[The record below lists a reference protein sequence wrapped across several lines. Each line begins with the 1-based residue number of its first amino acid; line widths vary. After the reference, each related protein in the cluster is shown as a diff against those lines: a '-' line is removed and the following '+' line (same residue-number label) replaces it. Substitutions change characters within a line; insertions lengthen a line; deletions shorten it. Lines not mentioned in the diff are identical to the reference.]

1 MIPYTLLSGIATAI
15 PVIVSDLYNRSAVYT
30 QKISWKEMASMATTA
45 EFFRTSRLRD
55 IGAIYGHAMPFGLGK
70 KAYMGGICV
79 FDSLIFVGAKG
90 RSVPISR
97 GSPPILE

>member
-1 MIPYTLLSGIATAI
+1 
-15 PVIVSDLYNRSAVYT
+15 
-30 QKISWKEMASMATTA
+30 MATTA
-45 EFFRTSRLRD
+45 EFFRTSCLRD

-79 FDSLIFVGAKG
+79 FDSLIFVGAQG

>member
-1 MIPYTLLSGIATAI
+1 
-15 PVIVSDLYNRSAVYT
+15 
-30 QKISWKEMASMATTA
+30 
-45 EFFRTSRLRD
+45 
-55 IGAIYGHAMPFGLGK
+55 MPFGLGK

-97 GSPPILE
+97 GSPPTLE

>member
-1 MIPYTLLSGIATAI
+1 
-15 PVIVSDLYNRSAVYT
+15 
-30 QKISWKEMASMATTA
+30 MATTA

-79 FDSLIFVGAKG
+79 FDSLIFVGAQG

>member
-1 MIPYTLLSGIATAI
+1 
-15 PVIVSDLYNRSAVYT
+15 
-30 QKISWKEMASMATTA
+30 MATNT
-45 EFFRTSRLRD
+45 EFFRATRLRD
-55 IGAIYGHAMPFGLGK
+55 IGAIYGHAMPFGLSK

-79 FDSLIFVGAKG
+79 FDSLIFVGANG

>member
-1 MIPYTLLSGIATAI
+1 
-15 PVIVSDLYNRSAVYT
+15 
-30 QKISWKEMASMATTA
+30 MATTA

-79 FDSLIFVGAKG
+79 FDSLIFAGANG

>member
-1 MIPYTLLSGIATAI
+1 
-15 PVIVSDLYNRSAVYT
+15 
-30 QKISWKEMASMATTA
+30 MATNA
-45 EFFRTSRLRD
+45 EFFRTIRLRD

-79 FDSLIFVGAKG
+79 FDSLIFAGANG